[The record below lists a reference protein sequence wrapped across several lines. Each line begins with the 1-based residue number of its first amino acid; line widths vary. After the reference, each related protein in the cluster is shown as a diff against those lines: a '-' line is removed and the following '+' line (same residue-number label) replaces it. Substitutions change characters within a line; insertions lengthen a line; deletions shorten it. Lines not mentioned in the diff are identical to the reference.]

1 LSSFTDYSLI
11 LKRRNLGEAD
21 RILTL
26 LTKYHGKLSAV
37 AKGIRRP
44 TSKKGG
50 NLDLLNLAEV
60 KIAEGKNLAIITEAA
75 VIKSFDKIKNSLAK
89 TTQAY
94 YICELINNLIPEGKN
109 ARQVFN
115 LTLTTLNSLNSLI
128 PPAISSLNSLMKDF
142 EIQLLK
148 LSGFWSDSMFKDKKP
163 QTLQEWR
170 RFNKIFIEQILNK
183 KLKSPEIL
191 L

>member
-1 LSSFTDYSLI
+1 MSSFTDYSLI
-11 LKRRNLGEAD
+11 LKRRNLGETD

-75 VIKSFDKIKNSLAK
+75 VIKSFDKTKNSLAK

-170 RFNKIFIEQILNK
+170 RFNKIFIEQILGK
-183 KLKSPEIL
+183 SLKSPEMMQ
-191 L
+191 

>member
-1 LSSFTDYSLI
+1 MSSFTDYSLI

>member
-1 LSSFTDYSLI
+1 MSSFTDYSLI

-60 KIAEGKNLAIITEAA
+60 KIAEVKNLAIITEAA